1 MQKYLKICSYLI
13 NKKNLQLGNNL
24 YYYSKQIQIWKN
36 DNYLWNQF
44 RHCNFKTSKFQAIS
58 KFQKFQ
64 NISKFLKFST
74 KFKILK
80 GQFNSLSCNSLL
92 KTIDASIDHRGAKNA
107 KISEN
112 M

>member
-13 NKKNLQLGNNL
+13 NKKNEPFFH
-24 YYYSKQIQIWKN
+24 WTT
-36 DNYLWNQF
+36 
-44 RHCNFKTSKFQAIS
+44 NFKTSKFQAIS

-80 GQFNSLSCNSLL
+80 YFFLNLSSKFKNFQNFKNNSLL